1 MTNVKTMRT
10 QEETRRYSRTSAKR
24 SWVVPLVIK
33 LSFMFALIFLAVNA
47 RIIYNQKAEQINR
60 EIARTRSKIHQ
71 LNREIANLKVRKE
84 QLSSWPYISS
94 RINTFKLGL
103 RPADSKQIRK
113 IVLLDIDGHPRAM
126 NSKTPLY
133 RENRTAKAD

>member
-1 MTNVKTMRT
+1 MV
-10 QEETRRYSRTSAKR
+10 S
-24 SWVVPLVIK
+24 LVIK

-60 EIARTRSKIHQ
+60 EIARTKSKIHQ

-94 RINTFKLGL
+94 RINMFKLGL
-103 RPADSKQIRK
+103 QPADSKQIRK
-113 IVLLDIDGHPRAM
+113 IVLLDLDGHSGAM
-126 NSKTPLY
+126 MNGSAPLY
-133 RENRTAKAD
+133 RENRTAGTH